1 MEGRAGCSMSIAK
14 LEINSGTS
22 RPVQC
27 AASGW
32 KRLPEVARIDPIGVI
47 EKDTEED
54 KMFVQEEIHACL
66 LCVGVCV
73 DTIPSVRPY
82 HSPCPI
88 RT

>member
-1 MEGRAGCSMSIAK
+1 MNSGCGKGIEMEGRAGCSMSIAR

-54 KMFVQEEIHACL
+54 KMFKKKSMLAC
-66 LCVGVCV
+66 CA
-73 DTIPSVRPY
+73 
-82 HSPCPI
+82 
-88 RT
+88 